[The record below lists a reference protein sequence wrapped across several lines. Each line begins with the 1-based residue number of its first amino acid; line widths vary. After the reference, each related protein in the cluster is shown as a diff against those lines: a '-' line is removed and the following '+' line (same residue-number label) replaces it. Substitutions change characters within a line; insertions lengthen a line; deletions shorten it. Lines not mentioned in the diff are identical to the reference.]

1 MRDFKRAM
9 HQAGAAVLFWPGRK
23 RREKKVSNTASI
35 FIRLL
40 AGLIIWFCIHSV
52 IFGIA
57 GKDGGMYVLDD
68 NYRIF
73 GWPGG
78 LVKRFEDT
86 PSFTAVNEIKSDI
99 DAFAVLDGYILCKAG
114 DAWYAIDRQKH
125 TISQFADYEQMNDF
139 LEHGRFVKIHLTRSK
154 PWLRMCFFW
163 PAISISIAI
172 GVCIFILFFSKDI
185 KNLILSVLL
194 KHSSGSQI

>member
-1 MRDFKRAM
+1 MSRVNEITIK
-9 HQAGAAVLFWPGRK
+9 
-23 RREKKVSNTASI
+23 I
-35 FIRLL
+35 I
-40 AGLIIWFCIHSV
+40 AGLFIWFYIHSV

-73 GWPGG
+73 GWPGR
-78 LVKRFEDT
+78 LVKRFEET
-86 PSFTAVNEIKSDI
+86 PSFTAVKEIKSDI

-125 TISQFADYEQMNDF
+125 TISQFADYERMKDS

-163 PAISISIAI
+163 PAILISITS
-172 GVCIFILFFSKDI
+172 GIFIFGLMFFREI
-185 KNLILSVLL
+185 KGVLL
-194 KHSSGSQI
+194 KKPSVLFKNASDDKIKLSTARRTVKKSLN